1 MRIWIKLNDTDEYDV
16 KFGSWKLYDILYRSN
31 GFVPDGIDF
40 EEDVNKDGRRRF
52 ISKRVCHS
60 AKEMVIDLS
69 GETDFNFGR
78 KKIFGWGK
86 SRMQYFKYY
95 LKYVP
100 KEEREIYSKLLS
112 ICEKHFYSPLNISLL
127 PKTGGLNLVKKAIG
141 NDRIDTFIWALD
153 EWYKGGA
160 CLLLN
165 CSSNE
170 NIASVKEYLGLFKNV
185 YDYCNTIYFIE
196 DALVRDL
203 ISSGTKPIDSYQRA
217 KEYMILATRF
227 WKQKR
232 EVISRLVK

>member
-1 MRIWIKLNDTDEYDV
+1 M
-16 KFGSWKLYDILYRSN
+16 
-31 GFVPDGIDF
+31 
-40 EEDVNKDGRRRF
+40 
-52 ISKRVCHS
+52 
-60 AKEMVIDLS
+60 
-69 GETDFNFGR
+69 
-78 KKIFGWGK
+78 
-86 SRMQYFKYY
+86 
-95 LKYVP
+95 
-100 KEEREIYSKLLS
+100 
-112 ICEKHFYSPLNISLL
+112 
-127 PKTGGLNLVKKAIG
+127 NLVKKAIG

-185 YDYCNTIYFIE
+185 YDYCNTIYFID